1 METTCWCWQ
10 RREATTRP
18 VKTLLMD
25 TVWASLFSPQNF
37 GTDVHPFWRIC
48 SKCVGSKLHMNA
60 GLFSVVV
67 SVPPNGKGSAFTQES
82 FWLEFTVGCDSL
94 VDGFVENK
102 GQLYKHNMWPWSVL
116 LGNGMWPNMVQPN
129 MAQVCRYLL
138 RSGCLVCAG
147 LRGAML
153 KAAVD
158 AGRRAF
164 NQSGCKVCKA

>member
-1 METTCWCWQ
+1 MNFELPWWCFNFEPSTRVFWMQ
-10 RREATTRP
+10 DGNNLLMLAAAGGHYEAIFS
-18 VKTLLMD
+18 KKALLMD

-37 GTDVHPFWRIC
+37 GKDVHPFWRIF
-48 SKCVGSKLHMNA
+48 SKWVGSNHNMNS
-60 GLFSVVV
+60 GLCSVVAR
-67 SVPPNGKGSAFTQES
+67 VPPNGKGSAFAY
-82 FWLEFTVGCDSL
+82 F
-94 VDGFVENK
+94 
-102 GQLYKHNMWPWSVL
+102 
-116 LGNGMWPNMVQPN
+116 QPN

-138 RSGCLVCAG
+138 RSSCLVCAG